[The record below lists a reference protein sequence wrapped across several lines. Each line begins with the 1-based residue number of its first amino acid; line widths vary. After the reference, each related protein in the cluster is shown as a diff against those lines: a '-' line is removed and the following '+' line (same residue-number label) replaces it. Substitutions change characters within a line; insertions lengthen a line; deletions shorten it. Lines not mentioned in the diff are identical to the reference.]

1 MSLTINEWI
10 ESGKNLPVLSGSI
23 TKLMS
28 LTQNDE
34 SSISQIAD
42 IIKKDVGLSAAILR
56 ITNSSAFGLLRTVT
70 SIDQAVILLGFKSV
84 RNIAIAVGI
93 VDSFSPSE
101 GSDLSKIWQR
111 SLLTGIAACELC
123 SLSNNINH
131 DDAFT
136 NGLLHDIGLI
146 ALYAYNNDLASQL
159 IKKMET
165 CGRVSLAEEKDIFGS
180 DHVEV
185 GMLLAEKWEL
195 PAGIKFSIQH
205 HHDEPNL
212 ESPTLKKRDR
222 SSIYYLS
229 SLVGDI
235 FYLGKKDVTIKN
247 FMNMSHELMG
257 IEADKVENL
266 LRNTNPQL
274 VEIASYFNIEVES
287 GKTYEQI
294 LCEANEEILNI
305 TISSEAAKHHLKE
318 AFNREKN
325 LAKKLEEKNQD
336 LKILASKD
344 ALTGLYNR
352 QFLDEI
358 LEKEW
363 HRSERHI
370 HPLSMAMVDI
380 DDFKKINDT
389 YGHKAGDAVLVKIAE
404 AFTKNIRKND
414 FVARYGGEEFAFI
427 FPETDL
433 KGACQITKII
443 NHFVQD
449 LDISFVGDKVN
460 SLSISC
466 GVSTSYPS
474 EPGDSVDELIK
485 RADDALY
492 EAKRS
497 GKNRVKIKNN

>member
-23 TKLMS
+23 AKLMS
-28 LTQNDE
+28 LTQSDE
-34 SSISQIAD
+34 SSISQIAE
-42 IIKKDVGLSAAILR
+42 IIKKDIGLSTAILR
-56 ITNSSAFGLLRTVT
+56 ITNSSAFGLLRKIT
-70 SIDQAVILLGFKSV
+70 SIDQAVVLLGFKSV
-84 RNIAIAVGI
+84 RNIAIAVGM

-101 GSDLSKIWQR
+101 GTYLSKIWQR
-111 SLLTGIAACELC
+111 SLLTGIAASELF
-123 SLSNNINH
+123 SLNDGINH

-146 ALYAYNNDLASQL
+146 VLYVYNNDLSSQL
-159 IKKMET
+159 VNKMET
-165 CGRVSLAEEKDIFGS
+165 DGRVSLAEERNIFGC

-185 GMLLAEKWEL
+185 GRLIAEKWEL
-195 PAGIKFSIQH
+195 PAGIKFSILH
-205 HHDEPNL
+205 HHDDPNL
-212 ESPTLKKRDR
+212 GHRISKKNDL

-235 FYLGKKDVTIKN
+235 FYLGKKDASIKS
-247 FMNMSHELMG
+247 FMNMSYELMG
-257 IEADKVENL
+257 IETDKAEEL
-266 LRNTNPQL
+266 LHKINPQF
-274 VEIASYFNIEVES
+274 VEIASYFNIEIES

-294 LCEANEEILNI
+294 LCEANKEILNI
-305 TISSEAAKHHLKE
+305 TISSEVTKHHLTE
-318 AFNREKN
+318 AFNREKD
-325 LAKKLEEKNQD
+325 LARKLEEKNQE
-336 LKILASKD
+336 LRIMASKD

-363 HRSERHI
+363 HRSERHG

-389 YGHKAGDAVLVKIAE
+389 YGHKAGDTILVKIAE
-404 AFTKNIRKND
+404 TFIKNLRKND

-433 KGACQITKII
+433 KNACHITKMI
-443 NHFVQD
+443 NRFVKD
-449 LDISFVGDKVN
+449 LDISFVGDKVK

-466 GVSTSYPS
+466 GVSAAYPS
-474 EPGDSVDELIK
+474 EAGDSVDKLIK

-492 EAKRS
+492 DAKRS
-497 GKNRVKIKNN
+497 GKNRVIIRKN